1 MGLKIQRSQQSAGRG
16 RAAKGFT
23 LVEVLIVV
31 AIIGLLA
38 AVAMPSYQSYVQ
50 KSRRSDAK
58 SALMDAANRQQQFL
72 LNRGTYTTNM
82 RDLGYAAD
90 PANSPD
96 NFYQIDAAACG
107 AGVPAHALLSADG
120 HPRRLPGRRRWLHH
134 FHPDVGRGAR
144 RNGHHAEPV
153 LVKHGETP

>member
-1 MGLKIQRSQQSAGRG
+1 MALNIKRSRRAAART

-38 AVAMPSYQSYVQ
+38 AVAMPSYQSHVQ

-72 LNRGTYTTNM
+72 LNRGTYTTDM
-82 RDLGYAAD
+82 RELGYAAD
-90 PANSPD
+90 PATSPD
-96 NFYQIDAAACG
+96 SFYRFDAAACG
-107 AGVPAHALLSADG
+107 AAVPLTRCFVLTATPIGTQAGDAGCTSFTLTSGGVRNATGASAAQC
-120 HPRRLPGRRRWLHH
+120 W
-134 FHPDVGRGAR
+134 
-144 RNGHHAEPV
+144 
-153 LVKHGETP
+153 

>member
-96 NFYQIDAAACG
+96 NFYQFDAAACG
-107 AGVPAHALLSADG
+107 AGVPLTRCFQLTAT
-120 HPRRLPGRRRWLHH
+120 P
-134 FHPDVGRGAR
+134 VGSQAGDAGCTTFTLTSGGVRGAT
-144 RNGHHAEPV
+144 GT
-153 LVKHGETP
+153 TPNQCW

>member
-1 MGLKIQRSQQSAGRG
+1 MGLKTQQSQQGTGRG
-16 RAAKGFT
+16 WAAMGFT

-58 SALMDAANRQQQFL
+58 SALMDAANKQQQFL
-72 LNRGTYTTNM
+72 LNRGTYTTDM

-90 PANSPD
+90 PATSPD
-96 NFYQIDAAACG
+96 RFYRFDAAACG
-107 AGVPAHALLSADG
+107 AGIPLTRCYQLTAT
-120 HPRRLPGRRRWLHH
+120 P
-134 FHPDVGRGAR
+134 VGTQAGDTGCTTFTLTSGGVRGAT
-144 RNGHHAEPV
+144 GTSAAQCW
-153 LVKHGETP
+153 